1 MIMNCCLQSWV
12 DLDSPPNSIF
22 MQILTLANH
31 FISTIFRLI
40 KCTKVPKLSRPRS
53 GLRGPQGPSQC
64 LFSGKPSPWSDHP
77 RVSDCRPLDGDIAAI
92 SVCFLSISGW
102 ASVSWY
108 QHIPVKWKY
117 QNFCFCIVWYYSA
130 KHCGSGEKYP
140 IIIPFFFFFF
150 WNVTKQHPI
159 HFLKKS
165 KSDNR
170 PWIYQRGLMQCC

>member
-1 MIMNCCLQSWV
+1 ML
-12 DLDSPPNSIF
+12 SPILSRAWLPTPNSIF

-64 LFSGKPSPWSDHP
+64 LFSLGNHLPDQIIQE
-77 RVSDCRPLDGDIAAI
+77 CQIADRWMVI
-92 SVCFLSISGW
+92 LLQYLFVSISGW

-140 IIIPFFFFFF
+140 IIIPFFLFFF

-159 HFLKKS
+159 QFFKKVQI
-165 KSDNR
+165 
-170 PWIYQRGLMQCC
+170 WQ